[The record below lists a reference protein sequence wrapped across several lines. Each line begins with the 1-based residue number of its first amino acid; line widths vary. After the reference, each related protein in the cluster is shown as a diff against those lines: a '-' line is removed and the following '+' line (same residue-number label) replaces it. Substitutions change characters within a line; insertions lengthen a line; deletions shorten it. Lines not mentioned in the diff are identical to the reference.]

1 MRNRTYLPLVL
12 LSIYIVLFG
21 VLAITPYERPVWF
34 TENMTILPIV
44 VVLTIL
50 YWRGLR
56 FSSPAYILMSFLIF
70 LHTIGGHYTFE
81 RVPFDFVSKFFGFH
95 RNNYDRFAHFTVGF
109 YAFAILEALD
119 TYKVINRKWV
129 AYLFALF
136 AIMSVAMGY
145 ELFEWFY
152 AVTSDPKAGIA
163 VLGSQGDIWD
173 AQKDMLCDTL
183 GAVFALLLYG
193 ISSRLANRNGGLPKN
208 QSSAPVHV
216 ETAE

>member
-1 MRNRTYLPLVL
+1 MKPRLHLPLAL
-12 LSIYIVLFG
+12 LVAYVILFAG
-21 VLAITPYERPVWF
+21 LAIKPYERAVWF

-44 VVLTIL
+44 VILAVL

-56 FSSPAYILMSFLIF
+56 FSNLAYILMSFLIF

-81 RVPFDFVSKFFGFH
+81 RVPFDFVNRFFGFE

-119 TYKVINRKWV
+119 RYRTIRTRWV

-136 AIMSVAMGY
+136 SIMSLAMAY
-145 ELFEWFY
+145 ELFEWWY

-183 GAVFALLLYG
+183 GAVCALVIYAFRSITAQVL
-193 ISSRLANRNGGLPKN
+193 SREPLAEEAVNK
-208 QSSAPVHV
+208 
-216 ETAE
+216 